1 MLNRLKE
8 HPVVSLMGLVVSIAL
23 VAGFWPQPIVVEV
36 VIAETA
42 PMTVAIQ
49 EDGQTR
55 LIDRYRI
62 AAPVAGVASRIE
74 LEVGDSV
81 DQGQVLLRITPPA
94 ASILDSRSRA
104 QAVAEIASAQAAL
117 LAAEQQVDAIAA
129 SKALADSEWR
139 RVQALLQ
146 RQLIAQDSVD
156 RAAAAVANETAA
168 LRSAEFTVEVRRYE
182 WQAKRSRLEFQT
194 SLTEGEASQQ
204 VVELQ
209 IVRAPVAGEVL
220 MIHHEC
226 EGPVEMGLPLLDVG
240 DPAALEVIVDVLSM
254 DAVKIHPGMR
264 VLFERWGGE
273 SALEGRVRV
282 VEPVGFTKLSALG
295 VEEQRVWVVIA
306 MTSNAQQWQRLG
318 DGYRVE
324 ARFIL
329 WHENDVL
336 QLPASSVFRYRD
348 GWAVFVLDAG
358 RARRRQVSTG
368 QRNGLSV
375 QILDGIK
382 AGDLVLDHPTDAIE
396 DGTRATA
403 KPLPGSASSSN
414 TWL

>member
-1 MLNRLKE
+1 M
-8 HPVVSLMGLVVSIAL
+8 
-23 VAGFWPQPIVVEV
+23 
-36 VIAETA
+36 
-42 PMTVAIQ
+42 
-49 EDGQTR
+49 
-55 LIDRYRI
+55 
-62 AAPVAGVASRIE
+62 
-74 LEVGDSV
+74 
-81 DQGQVLLRITPPA
+81 
-94 ASILDSRSRA
+94 
-104 QAVAEIASAQAAL
+104 AL
-117 LAAEQQVDAIAA
+117 L
-129 SKALADSEWR
+129 
-139 RVQALLQ
+139 
-146 RQLIAQDSVD
+146 
-156 RAAAAVANETAA
+156 
-168 LRSAEFTVEVRRYE
+168 
-182 WQAKRSRLEFQT
+182 
-194 SLTEGEASQQ
+194 
-204 VVELQ
+204 
-209 IVRAPVAGEVL
+209 
-220 MIHHEC
+220 
-226 EGPVEMGLPLLDVG
+226 
-240 DPAALEVIVDVLSM
+240 
-254 DAVKIHPGMR
+254 
-264 VLFERWGGE
+264 
-273 SALEGRVRV
+273 
-282 VEPVGFTKLSALG
+282 KLSALG

-318 DGYRVE
+318 DGYRVQ